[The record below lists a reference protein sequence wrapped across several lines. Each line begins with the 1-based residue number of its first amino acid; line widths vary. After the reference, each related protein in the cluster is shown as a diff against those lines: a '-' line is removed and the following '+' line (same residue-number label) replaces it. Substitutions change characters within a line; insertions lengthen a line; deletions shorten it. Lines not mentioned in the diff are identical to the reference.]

1 MTKNETAAAAAT
13 NDNERLA
20 AAFAAFDEANG
31 RDPNLETVD
40 GREEAKELLYGRRM
54 TTWLDRLCPEAS
66 IALKLAARC
75 QHLERWTIPR
85 KRYPEGRVGYLTWR
99 RDLKLF
105 HAERARDILRPLAFS
120 EEAIER
126 VGQLLRKERLK
137 TDPEVQALED
147 VVCIVFLVHYL
158 TDFAGRHSRTKVV
171 EILRKTWSKM
181 SPEGQAAALALDLEE
196 ETAALVHQALSA
208 DGPAASATPKY

>member
-1 MTKNETAAAAAT
+1 MTDSKTAAAAAT
-13 NDNERLA
+13 RGDERLA

-31 RDPNLETVD
+31 RDPNLETLD
-40 GREEAKELLYGRRM
+40 GRGEAKELLYGRRM
-54 TTWLDRLCPEAS
+54 TTWLDRLYPEAAL
-66 IALKLAARC
+66 ALKLAARC
-75 QHLERWTIPR
+75 QHLERWTISR
-85 KRYPEGRVGYLTWR
+85 KRYSEGRVGYLTWR
-99 RDLKLF
+99 RDLKFF
-105 HAERARDILRPLAFS
+105 HAERAGDILRPLGFS
-120 EEAIER
+120 QEAIER

-158 TDFAGRHSRTKVV
+158 ADFAGRHSRTKVV

-196 ETAALVHQALSA
+196 ETAALVQEALR
-208 DGPAASATPKY
+208 G